1 MPNAFDE
8 TRAAVAQAKFQIKA
22 VDAVAFDMA
31 ELLQGRLRL
40 VNSNNNHSY
49 SGSTVLATLKRE
61 LQDFDARTGQWKAS
75 K

>member
-1 MPNAFDE
+1 MANAFDE
-8 TRAAVAQAKFQIKA
+8 TRAAVEQAKFQIKA

-40 VNSNNNHSY
+40 VNGKHNQQY

-61 LQDFDARTGQWKAS
+61 LQDFDARTGQWKAP